1 MERKIITP
9 DSNDCALIAFTT
21 MSDKIDKLE
30 KNVKR
35 LKFKNTLYLGVSL
48 AAIYFVYDNL
58 NQRTKVKRNEE
69 TN

>member
-1 MERKIITP
+1 MERKIINP
-9 DSNDCALIAFTT
+9 DSNDFALIAFTT
-21 MSDKIDKLE
+21 MSDRIDKLE